1 MNPVS
6 FILAIIAIVV
16 FLGGS
21 RLNRPWADTGLGL
34 ALLVASW
41 MCQLMWVTTSQLHIG

>member
-1 MNPVS
+1 MNPVA

-34 ALLVASW
+34 ALLTAAYVV
-41 MCQLMWVTTSQLHIG
+41 QLMWVTTSLLHIG